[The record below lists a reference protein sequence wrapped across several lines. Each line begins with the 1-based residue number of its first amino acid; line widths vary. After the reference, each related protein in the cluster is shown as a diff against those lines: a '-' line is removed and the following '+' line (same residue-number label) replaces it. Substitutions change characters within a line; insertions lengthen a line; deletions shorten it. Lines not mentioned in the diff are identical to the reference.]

1 MDNMEL
7 SYRVEK
13 KVEGSYKTQRILMR
27 CLNVVLCL
35 LPFAGFL
42 FFSKLTWIIFI
53 IVPVWIGFVVKGLA
67 PFLFSFVQ
75 VQYQYT
81 IKDMGTFTL
90 SELRGSKRQKVLY
103 QGKIKEWKLI
113 APYTAEVATQLKGC
127 QCIYSALSSN
137 VVLRDDAY
145 YALFDDANGKECAV
159 LFEAPE
165 KTVKACQFYNSKS
178 TVVAAK

>member
-42 FFSKLTWIIFI
+42 FFSKLTLIIFL
-53 IVPVWIGFVVKGLA
+53 IVPFWIWFVLKGLA

-90 SELRGSKRQKVLY
+90 SERFV
-103 QGKIKEWKLI
+103 
-113 APYTAEVATQLKGC
+113 
-127 QCIYSALSSN
+127 
-137 VVLRDDAY
+137 
-145 YALFDDANGKECAV
+145 
-159 LFEAPE
+159 
-165 KTVKACQFYNSKS
+165 
-178 TVVAAK
+178 